1 MREISN
7 SSDYMNVFNNISEFL
22 NYIENKPHKS
32 GRDNAS
38 QTSGDKG
45 WYGTNSYEEAVE
57 RLKYGDDDLFEKL
70 NAEIKKLNINNMLGN
85 ARRKNVYYNDV
96 NGFIPNVPNMMVGSP
111 LTMINIK
118 KDGLSQR
125 VVNIFLNIRVG
136 NFVDGDDVIKI
147 GLKYLNVID
156 LLEKRGYRC
165 NLYSGVANS
174 KGNGKHCC
182 LMVRVKTDR
191 EPLNLKKICF
201 AIANPA
207 MQRRLK
213 FKWMEV
219 NDGPDFTCGY
229 GQAEEE
235 SYIKKLLSK
244 ELKDNFVVWNYE
256 SENKSKTVEQL
267 VDDLKKMGIDIEL

>member
-1 MREISN
+1 MKEVKKN
-7 SSDYMNVFNNISEFL
+7 NDYLNVFNNISEFL
-22 NYIENKPHKS
+22 NYLETKPHKS

-38 QTSGDKG
+38 QERGNKS
-45 WYGTNSYEEAVE
+45 WNGTNSYKDAVE
-57 RLKYGDDDLFEKL
+57 LARYGDDELFEKL
-70 NAEIKKLNINNMLGN
+70 NSEIKKLNINSMLGN
-85 ARRKNVYYNDV
+85 AKRRNVYFNDV
-96 NGFIPNVPNMMVGSP
+96 YGFIPNVPNMMVNSP

-125 VVNIFLNIRVG
+125 VVNIFLNVRVSSW
-136 NFVDGDDVIKI
+136 VDGDDVIKI

-156 LLEKRGYRC
+156 ILEKRGYRC

-174 KGNGKHCC
+174 SYGGKHCC

-201 AIANPA
+201 TIANPA

-219 NDGPDFTCGY
+219 NDGPDFTSGY
-229 GQAEEE
+229 GQAESE
-235 SYIKKLLSK
+235 SYIKDLLSR
-244 ELKDNFVVWNYE
+244 ELKDNFVIWNYE
-256 SENKSKTVEQL
+256 SENKSKTIEQL
-267 VDDLKKMGIDIEL
+267 VNDLKKDGIDIEL